1 MNREN
6 RVARE
11 FIKTMGV
18 ELANLDLLVNALTH
32 PSYSQEHEGV
42 INNQRL
48 EFLGDAIL
56 NLVVAEYLFQ
66 TFPQRAEG
74 DLTKMRAR
82 VVCEKA
88 LAQMADEL
96 HLGKYLLLGK
106 GEEMSGGRQR
116 HSILADGMEAV
127 IGAVYLD
134 KGLEFT
140 RKFILKYLADDI
152 AGIAAGNF
160 YDYKSRLQEVVQS
173 HCRENVQYNIL
184 EENGPAHN
192 KTFVAGVV
200 FRGQLLARGSGKS
213 KKEAEQ
219 SAAEIALSLDINYGD
234 TLCENK

>member
-6 RVARE
+6 RSARE
-11 FIKTMGV
+11 FIRVTGV
-18 ELANLDLLVNALTH
+18 EFAKQELLVKALTH

-42 INNQRL
+42 VNNQRL
-48 EFLGDAIL
+48 EFLGDSVL
-56 NLVVAEYLFQ
+56 NLVVAEYLFLA
-66 TFPQRAEG
+66 FPLRAEG

-88 LAQMADEL
+88 LAQMAVKL
-96 HLGKYLLLGK
+96 QLGDYLLLGK
-106 GEEMSGGRQR
+106 GEEMSGGRER
-116 HSILADGMEAV
+116 HSILADGVEAV

-140 RKFILKYLADDI
+140 REFILKYLSDDI

-173 HCRENVQYNIL
+173 RCRENVTYTIL

-192 KTFVAGVV
+192 KTFVAGVL
-200 FRGQLLARGSGKS
+200 FHGKLLATGNGKS

-219 SAAEIALSLDINYGD
+219 NAAETALSQNINYGD
-234 TLCENK
+234 PESIG

>member
-1 MNREN
+1 MSREH
-6 RVARE
+6 RAARE
-11 FIKTMGV
+11 FIKTTGV
-18 ELANLDLLVNALTH
+18 ELTNQELLVTALTH
-32 PSYSQEHEGV
+32 PSYSQEHEGI

-48 EFLGDAIL
+48 EFLGDSVL
-56 NLVVAEYLFQ
+56 NLVVAEYLFRA
-66 TFPQRAEG
+66 FPQRAEG

-96 HLGKYLLLGK
+96 HLGEYMLLGK

-116 HSILADGMEAV
+116 HSILADGTEAV

-134 KGLEFT
+134 KGLEFI
-140 RKFILKYLADDI
+140 REFILKYLADDI
-152 AGIAAGNF
+152 AGIATGNF

-173 HCRENVQYNIL
+173 CCRENVHYTIL

-192 KTFVAGVV
+192 KTFIAGVL
-200 FRGQLLARGSGKS
+200 FRGQLLAKGSGKS

-219 SAAEIALSLDINYGD
+219 NAAEIALNLDIDYGEPV
-234 TLCENK
+234 CES